1 MVNSKANKSKAQK
14 TPTPLPSSASVVAA
28 SAAPAKKATK
38 KPVATKTAAK
48 RVPKVKDAAPA
59 AVDPPA
65 SVVVECDT
73 EQHAASDVRS
83 PTIVVSED
91 FTAYLAKLQH
101 AVSILSTLR
110 TEFRNL
116 ERRTLREIRASE
128 KLNNKRKRKAGTRA
142 PSGFVKPTLI
152 SDELATFLAKP
163 KGSEMARTEVTREI
177 NAYIRAN
184 HLQDKENGRKI
195 NADAKLTSLL
205 SLTAADELT
214 YFNLQKY
221 MSRHFAKASDTAA
234 AAAALAS
241 ASQ

>member
-1 MVNSKANKSKAQK
+1 MVNSKASKSKAQK

-48 RVPKVKDAAPA
+48 RVPKVKDAAPTA
-59 AVDPPA
+59 
-65 SVVVECDT
+65 VVVDAEK
-73 EQHAASDVRS
+73 DVVVDDSVEATRS
-83 PTIVVSED
+83 PTNIVADE
-91 FTAYLAKLQH
+91 FTAYLAKLQQ
-101 AVSILSTLR
+101 AVSILGTLR

-116 ERRTLREIRASE
+116 ERKTLREIRASE

-221 MSRHFAKASDTAA
+221 MSRHFAKASDTAT
-234 AAAALAS
+234 ALAS

>member
-1 MVNSKANKSKAQK
+1 VNSKSKAKSQK
-14 TPTPLPSSASVVAA
+14 TPTPLPSSASVAA
-28 SAAPAKKATK
+28 AATSTKKAAK
-38 KPVATKTAAK
+38 KPVSTKTAAK
-48 RVPKVKDAAPA
+48 RAPKVKDPVPETVAEAEK
-59 AVDPPA
+59 D
-65 SVVVECDT
+65 VVVDDS
-73 EQHAASDVRS
+73 ADVRS
-83 PTIVVSED
+83 PTNIVAEE

-116 ERRTLREIRASE
+116 ERKTLREIRASE

-184 HLQDKENGRKI
+184 HLQDKVNGRKI

-205 SLTAADELT
+205 SLTATDELT

-234 AAAALAS
+234 AV
-241 ASQ
+241 SQ

>member
-1 MVNSKANKSKAQK
+1 MVNSKTNKTKSPKE
-14 TPTPLPSSASVVAA
+14 PTPLPSSAA
-28 SAAPAKKATK
+28 AAPAKKGAK
-38 KPVATKTAAK
+38 KPVAAKTATK
-48 RVPKVKDAAPA
+48 RAPKVKDAAPT
-59 AVDPPA
+59 AVDSVTPTA
-65 SVVVECDT
+65 SVVLECDD
-73 EQHAASDVRS
+73 EKHAASDVRS
-83 PTIVVSED
+83 PTIIVSED

-116 ERRTLREIRASE
+116 ERRTLREVRASE

-234 AAAALAS
+234 S

>member
-1 MVNSKANKSKAQK
+1 MVNSKASKSKAHK
-14 TPTPLPSSASVVAA
+14 TPTPLTATTSVAGA
-28 SAAPAKKATK
+28 SAPPAKKATK

-48 RVPKVKDAAPA
+48 RAPKVKDASAPTTVDVA
-59 AVDPPA
+59 ADKD
-65 SVVVECDT
+65 VVVGDSVE
-73 EQHAASDVRS
+73 AARS
-83 PTIVVSED
+83 PTNIVAEE
-91 FTAYLAKLQH
+91 FTAYLAKLQQ
-101 AVSILSTLR
+101 AVSILGTLR

-116 ERRTLREIRASE
+116 ERKTLREVRASE

>member
-28 SAAPAKKATK
+28 SAPPAKKATK

-48 RVPKVKDAAPA
+48 RAPKVKDASAPA
-59 AVDPPA
+59 TVDVA
-65 SVVVECDT
+65 AEKDVVVGDSVE
-73 EQHAASDVRS
+73 AARS
-83 PTIVVSED
+83 PTNIVADE
-91 FTAYLAKLQH
+91 FTAYLAKLQQ
-101 AVSILSTLR
+101 AVSILGTLR

-116 ERRTLREIRASE
+116 ERKTLREIRASE

>member
-1 MVNSKANKSKAQK
+1 MVNSKASKSKAHK
-14 TPTPLPSSASVVAA
+14 TPTPLPATDVVAGA
-28 SAAPAKKATK
+28 STAPAKKATK

-48 RVPKVKDAAPA
+48 RAPKVKDASPPTTVDVA
-59 AVDPPA
+59 ADKD
-65 SVVVECDT
+65 VVVGDSVE
-73 EQHAASDVRS
+73 AARS
-83 PTIVVSED
+83 PTNIVAEE
-91 FTAYLAKLQH
+91 FTAYLAKLQQ
-101 AVSILSTLR
+101 AVSILGTLR

-116 ERRTLREIRASE
+116 ERKTLREVRASE

>member
-1 MVNSKANKSKAQK
+1 MVNSKASKSKAQK

-48 RVPKVKDAAPA
+48 RVPKVKDAAPTA
-59 AVDPPA
+59 
-65 SVVVECDT
+65 VVVDAEK
-73 EQHAASDVRS
+73 DVVVDDSVEATRS
-83 PTIVVSED
+83 PTNIVADE
-91 FTAYLAKLQH
+91 FTAYLAKLQQ
-101 AVSILSTLR
+101 AVSILGTLR

-116 ERRTLREIRASE
+116 ERKTLREIRASE

-234 AAAALAS
+234 ALAS

>member
-1 MVNSKANKSKAQK
+1 MVNSKASKSKAQK
-14 TPTPLPSSASVVAA
+14 TPTPLPATTSVASASTA
-28 SAAPAKKATK
+28 SAKKATK

-116 ERRTLREIRASE
+116 ERRTIREVRASE
-128 KLNNKRKRKAGTRA
+128 KLNNKRKRKAGTR
-142 PSGFVKPTLI
+142 FV
-152 SDELATFLAKP
+152 DESADAMEEEDRKH
-163 KGSEMARTEVTREI
+163 I
-177 NAYIRAN
+177 NARHWHKPVDYTEIGAVM
-184 HLQDKENGRKI
+184 EEVWWY
-195 NADAKLTSLL
+195 LTSLGTPL
-205 SLTAADELT
+205 VITSE
-214 YFNLQKY
+214 
-221 MSRHFAKASDTAA
+221 
-234 AAAALAS
+234 
-241 ASQ
+241 

>member
-1 MVNSKANKSKAQK
+1 MVNSKASKPKAHK

-28 SAAPAKKATK
+28 SAPPAKKATK

-48 RVPKVKDAAPA
+48 RAPKVKDAPLPTTVDVA
-59 AVDPPA
+59 ADKD
-65 SVVVECDT
+65 VVVDDSVE
-73 EQHAASDVRS
+73 AARS
-83 PTIVVSED
+83 PTNIVAEE
-91 FTAYLAKLQH
+91 FTAYLAKLQQ
-101 AVSILSTLR
+101 AVSILGTLR

-116 ERRTLREIRASE
+116 ERKTLREVRASE

>member
-1 MVNSKANKSKAQK
+1 VNSKASKSKAQK
-14 TPTPLPSSASVVAA
+14 TPTPLPATTSVASASTA
-28 SAAPAKKATK
+28 SAKKATK
-38 KPVATKTAAK
+38 KQVSAKTAAK
-48 RVPKVKDAAPA
+48 RAPKVKDVPA
-59 AVDPPA
+59 TVDVEA
-65 SVVVECDT
+65 EKDVVVGDSVEAT
-73 EQHAASDVRS
+73 RS
-83 PTIVVSED
+83 PTNIVADE
-91 FTAYLAKLQH
+91 FTAYLAKLQQ
-101 AVSILSTLR
+101 AVSILGTLR

-116 ERRTLREIRASE
+116 ERKTLREIRASE

>member
-1 MVNSKANKSKAQK
+1 MVNSKSKAKSQK
-14 TPTPLPSSASVVAA
+14 TPTPLPSSTSVAA
-28 SAAPAKKATK
+28 AATSTKKAAK
-38 KPVATKTAAK
+38 KPVSTKTAAK
-48 RVPKVKDAAPA
+48 RAPKVKDPENVAEAEK
-59 AVDPPA
+59 D
-65 SVVVECDT
+65 VVVDDS
-73 EQHAASDVRS
+73 ADVRS
-83 PTIVVSED
+83 PTNIVAEE

-110 TEFRNL
+110 AEFRNL
-116 ERRTLREIRASE
+116 ERKTLREIRASE

-184 HLQDKENGRKI
+184 HLQDKVNGRKI

-205 SLTAADELT
+205 SLTATDELT

-234 AAAALAS
+234 AV
-241 ASQ
+241 SQ

>member
-1 MVNSKANKSKAQK
+1 MVNSKASKSKAQK

-48 RVPKVKDAAPA
+48 RVPKVKDAAPTA
-59 AVDPPA
+59 
-65 SVVVECDT
+65 VVVDAEK
-73 EQHAASDVRS
+73 DVVVDDSVEATRS
-83 PTIVVSED
+83 PTNIVADE
-91 FTAYLAKLQH
+91 FTAYLAKLQQ
-101 AVSILSTLR
+101 AVSILGTLR

-116 ERRTLREIRASE
+116 ERKTLREIRASE
-128 KLNNKRKRKAGTRA
+128 KLNNKRKRKAGTWA

-234 AAAALAS
+234 ALAS

>member
-14 TPTPLPSSASVVAA
+14 TPTPLPATTSVAGAST
-28 SAAPAKKATK
+28 APAKKATK

-48 RVPKVKDAAPA
+48 RAPKVKDASPPTTVDVA
-59 AVDPPA
+59 ADKD
-65 SVVVECDT
+65 VVVDD
-73 EQHAASDVRS
+73 APDVRS
-83 PTIVVSED
+83 PTNIVAEE
-91 FTAYLAKLQH
+91 FTAYLAKLQQ
-101 AVSILSTLR
+101 AVSILGTLR

-116 ERRTLREIRASE
+116 ERKTLREIRASE